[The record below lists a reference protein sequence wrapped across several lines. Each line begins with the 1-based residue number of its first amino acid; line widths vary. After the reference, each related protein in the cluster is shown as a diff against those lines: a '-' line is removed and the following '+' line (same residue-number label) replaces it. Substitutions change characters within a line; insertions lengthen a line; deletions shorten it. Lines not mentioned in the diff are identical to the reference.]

1 MRKNKRSGSKLVR
14 TEVVQVR
21 LDPQMR
27 WGAELAAR
35 VHRQT
40 VSSFCEWAVGK
51 TLEQVRVPN
60 GDSAKSVCDWTW
72 DVVESDRVMKLASFY
87 PELLSH
93 REQIVWKYINET
105 PAFWDATP
113 AFDGLNEIR
122 GLNLSLVRA
131 VWGLLKE
138 LPEGGSLDPEQL
150 KALREGLTDSVYLCR
165 GEGKSYTISSGRPNL
180 LTGEIVIRPVASD
193 GT

>member
-35 VHRQT
+35 VPRQP

-51 TLEQVRVPN
+51 TLEQVRVPT

-72 DVVESDRVMKLASFY
+72 DVVDSDRVMKLASF
-87 PELLSH
+87 
-93 REQIVWKYINET
+93 
-105 PAFWDATP
+105 
-113 AFDGLNEIR
+113 
-122 GLNLSLVRA
+122 
-131 VWGLLKE
+131 
-138 LPEGGSLDPEQL
+138 
-150 KALREGLTDSVYLCR
+150 
-165 GEGKSYTISSGRPNL
+165 
-180 LTGEIVIRPVASD
+180 
-193 GT
+193 